1 MAVKLFQKKA
11 PSGGRAPW
19 RRRVSLRWALVLT
32 TVLCALGAFL
42 LIALESWGLEWARD
56 ALYLK
61 YITPYYAD
69 EMETGEYYSV
79 SPDGTLLYV
88 EATMPY
94 AYVDPDT
101 GEIYPIETTSPTL
114 FIPAGPLR
122 FFYKNVGQI
131 ALCAFV
137 ITAALAFLADAWWFY
152 HWKIK
157 KPLAIL
163 NQAAQKI
170 GQSDLDFHVESPSA
184 DELGKLCQSFE
195 TMRASLEENNR
206 ALWDAVEERKRLNAA
221 FSHDLRTPLT
231 VLQGYSDLL
240 LDALPSG
247 DLSPEKTVDTVL
259 TMKRSLTRL
268 QRYVESMN
276 SLQRLE
282 DVRPQKSTVP
292 FSSLCAHLWE
302 TGEILGKGDFSFS
315 SQGDGS
321 TFLDTEL
328 LFQVYE
334 NLLQRR
340 ALRPKAGVGPSRAGG
355 WLALP
360 HRGGRRA
367 RLPARRAE
375 TGRRALLPGGQV
387 PLPPRGAALWP
398 GAVHLPLPLRKARGL
413 AANRK
418 QPRRRRESHCTV
430 FCTVGG
436 EHMKKQPREI
446 PGLFLFVRFFVHFS
460 GA

>member
-1 MAVKLFQKKA
+1 MKFFKREKTSGKL
-11 PSGGRAPW
+11 PW
-19 RRRVSLRWALVLT
+19 RRRVSLRWTLVFT
-32 TVLCALGAFL
+32 TVLCSLGAFL

-69 EMETGEYYSV
+69 ESETGEYYSV
-79 SPDGTLLYV
+79 SPDGTVLYV

-259 TMKRSLTRL
+259 TMKRSLMRL

-282 DVRPQKSTVP
+282 DLQPQKTSLS
-292 FSSLCAHLWE
+292 FSALCGRLRE
-302 TGEILGKGDFSFS
+302 TGEILRQEGFSFS
-315 SQGDGS
+315 SQGDGPVS
-321 TFLDTEL
+321 LDTEL

-334 NLLQRR
+334 NLLSN
-340 ALRPKAGVGPSRAGG
+340 AGRYAQSQVWAAAVLEGPVLSLTVEDDG
-355 WLALP
+355 
-360 HRGGRRA
+360 
-367 RLPARRAE
+367 
-375 TGRRALLPGGQV
+375 PGF
-387 PLPPRGAALWP
+387 PPAALKRAAEP
-398 GAVHLPLPLRKARGL
+398 YYRGDNSPSPQGELHFGLGLYICRSLCEKHGGHLTL
-413 AANRK
+413 ANRP
-418 QPRRRRESHCTV
+418 Q
-430 FCTVGG
+430 GG
-436 EHMKKQPREI
+436 ARVTASFQVEAV
-446 PGLFLFVRFFVHFS
+446 PGPGTL
-460 GA
+460 

>member
-11 PSGGRAPW
+11 LSGGRAPW

-42 LIALESWGLEWARD
+42 LIALESWGLEWTRD

-231 VLQGYSDLL
+231 VLQGYSDFL
-240 LDALPSG
+240 LDTLPSG

-259 TMKRSLTRL
+259 TMKRSLVRL

-282 DVRPQKSTVP
+282 DLHPHRTEAG
-292 FSSLCAHLWE
+292 FSNLCGQLAE
-302 TGEILGKGDFSFS
+302 TGAILRGEGRFQFSA
-315 SQGDGS
+315 QGEGPL
-321 TFLDTEL
+321 FLDSEL
-328 LFQVYE
+328 LFQVFE
-334 NLLQRR
+334 NLLSNAGRYAQQMVWAR
-340 ALRPKAGVGPSRAGG
+340 AELSEGSLSLTVSDDGPGFPPEALKRAAEPYYRGEKNAPERENHFGLGLYLCRVLCEKHGGSLQIENSPAGG
-355 WLALP
+355 AKVT
-360 HRGGRRA
+360 A
-367 RLPARRAE
+367 R
-375 TGRRALLPGGQV
+375 
-387 PLPPRGAALWP
+387 
-398 GAVHLPLPLRKARGL
+398 
-413 AANRK
+413 
-418 QPRRRRESHCTV
+418 
-430 FCTVGG
+430 
-436 EHMKKQPREI
+436 
-446 PGLFLFVRFFVHFS
+446 FLVQLEENT
-460 GA
+460 

>member
-11 PSGGRAPW
+11 PFGGRAPW

-79 SPDGTLLYV
+79 SPDGTVLYV

-231 VLQGYSDLL
+231 VLQGYSDFL
-240 LDALPSG
+240 LDTLPSG

-282 DVRPQKSTVP
+282 DVKPQKSTVP
-292 FSSLCAHLWE
+292 FSSLCAHLRE

-315 SQGDGS
+315 GQGDGS
-321 TFLDTEL
+321 VFLDTEL

-334 NLLQRR
+334 NLLSNAGLSRSVGDDGPGFPPAALKR
-340 ALRPKAGVGPSRAGG
+340 AAEPYYRADKSLSPQGELHFGLGLYICRSLCEKHGGSLQIENSPAGG
-355 WLALP
+355 AKVT
-360 HRGGRRA
+360 A
-367 RLPARRAE
+367 R
-375 TGRRALLPGGQV
+375 
-387 PLPPRGAALWP
+387 
-398 GAVHLPLPLRKARGL
+398 
-413 AANRK
+413 
-418 QPRRRRESHCTV
+418 
-430 FCTVGG
+430 
-436 EHMKKQPREI
+436 
-446 PGLFLFVRFFVHFS
+446 FLVQS
-460 GA
+460 EENT